1 MHLPFPAM
9 RLPQCEGDLVRAALA
24 AAKARGKQLRTP
36 DPAGAVDRMRVA
48 EKAQAA
54 QFAANVLTRDEV
66 RRIARAK

>member
-36 DPAGAVDRMRVA
+36 KKRR
-48 EKAQAA
+48 QRSS
-54 QFAANVLTRDEV
+54 ANVLTRDEV